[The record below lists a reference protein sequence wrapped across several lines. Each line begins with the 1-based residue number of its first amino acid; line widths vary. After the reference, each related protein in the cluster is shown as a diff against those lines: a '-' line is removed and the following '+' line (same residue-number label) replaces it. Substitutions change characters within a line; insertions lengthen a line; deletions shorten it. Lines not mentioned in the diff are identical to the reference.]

1 MNLQSYV
8 LLLCFFGVRLS
19 LPNSTDQVHADPFHL
34 FVDSVQDY
42 AIFMLDVD
50 GNVLTWNAGAE
61 RIKGYKTS
69 EIVGRNFSCFYTPE
83 DVQLGK
89 PQQLLHEAARKGRVE
104 YEGWRVRKDGSRFW
118 ANVVLTAVRDQDGT
132 LLGFGKVT
140 RDLTERMWAQNAL
153 KESNEK
159 LAQSERS
166 LRELS
171 LYLLRAQDEERRLIG
186 REMHDSLGQ
195 ILSVLKM
202 KLDALSARESELSPQ
217 LSQCSA
223 LVEEAVTEVRTVSYL
238 LYPPMLEELGL
249 GSAIPWYL
257 EGFSKRSGINVSYDI
272 PDDFGRLHRDVELV
286 LFRVL
291 QEGLTN
297 VHKHSGSSTA
307 VVRLR
312 RTPEKAVLELTD
324 QGKGFPQ
331 ANPQNPDIRRHGV
344 GLRGMDERLRQ
355 LRGELQV
362 TSGPRGTQLKASVPL
377 PHDPDTR

>member
-1 MNLQSYV
+1 MHEFAKLD
-8 LLLCFFGVRLS
+8 FFGDL
-19 LPNSTDQVHADPFHL
+19 LQPPNSTDQAHADPFHL

-42 AIFMLDVD
+42 AIFMLDPE
-50 GNVLTWNAGAE
+50 GNVLTWNAGAQ
-61 RIKGYKTS
+61 RIKGYNAS

-83 DVQLGK
+83 DIQLGK
-89 PQQLLHEAARKGRVE
+89 PQQLLHEAVGKGRVE
-104 YEGWRVRKDGSRFW
+104 YEGWRVRKNGSRFW
-118 ANVVLTAVRDQDGT
+118 ANVVLTAVRDLDGT

-140 RDLTERMWAQNAL
+140 RDLTERMRAQRAL
-153 KESNEK
+153 QESNEK
-159 LAQSERS
+159 LGQSERS

-202 KLDALSARESELSPQ
+202 KIDAATASEGNLSSQLSECSEL
-217 LSQCSA
+217 
-223 LVEEAVTEVRTVSYL
+223 VEKAVKEVRTVSYL
-238 LYPPMLEELGL
+238 LYPPMLEEMGL

-257 EGFSKRSGINVSYDI
+257 EGFSKRSGINVSHDI
-272 PDDFGRLHRDVELV
+272 PENFGRLHRDVELA

-307 VVRLR
+307 AVHLT
-312 RTPEKAVLELTD
+312 RTPEKAILELTD
-324 QGKGFPQ
+324 HGNGFTR
-331 ANPQNPDIRRHGV
+331 ANSQNSNVRQHGV

-355 LRGELQV
+355 LGGDLHV
-362 TSGPRGTQLKASVPL
+362 TSGPAGTQLKASVPL
-377 PHDPDTR
+377 RSDTDAR